1 MCDKIV
7 ELNMSSIGCIWFTKQ
22 QVQDST
28 RQDKIVPERDMAI
41 IFFIFE
47 NKMGIFYSFTIG
59 NALSWHVQLLGVR
72 ASDCDYYLKV
82 S

>member
-59 NALSWHVQLLGVR
+59 NALSWRVQLLGVR